1 MKYLVLLGCS
11 LAIASPVL
19 AQEAKPSVPY
29 SGPWVG
35 SDGETID
42 CCIDGARILLDDEIT
57 VTATGLWNLRNRTG
71 QSISVVTPAEID
83 AVQGADLTRVIERLP
98 GVSLSRNGGL
108 GSQTG
113 LNVRGANA
121 DQVLVLVDGVRIADY
136 ASPGGGYDLGNLLGG
151 NLARVELLRGS
162 NSVVWGSQAIGG
174 VLAVQTR
181 EVSGFVGSLEY
192 GAYDTLLGNAAA
204 GFTSDR
210 AAASLSAGYARTDG
224 FSAQAGGTE
233 RDGYEQWSLAGR
245 ARLELSSELSLRAA
259 GRYADS
265 HLGIDLLGPNSVD
278 FQDTREGT
286 GRIGLDYAS
295 DNLDLTAGVTYA
307 DVRRDYVGGY
317 GPSSFTGRSWSAE
330 LRGRANLADSVAL
343 EFGADTDWTRSTSSF
358 DPAARARQS
367 SGHLLLSWFGD
378 GVNHTGHSL
387 SAGVRIDDHDRFGTH
402 ATFGANGVFNLGDA
416 WRLRGSFGEGF
427 KAPTLYQLYGSYVG
441 NTALQP
447 ETSRSYDLGIER
459 GDRNAPLHL
468 GLTAFRRDSRN
479 LIDLDSFFQYQ
490 NVALARAEG
499 VELELGAQVDANFH
513 VRAAFTWLKARDLTA
528 GRDLARRPRHALAL
542 GADWTTPLAKLALG
556 ADLRL
561 QGDSVEYDF
570 LGTPIRLD
578 GFAVATLRA
587 RLPLG
592 ERFELY
598 GRIENVGDVRY
609 QTAAGFNTP
618 GRSAYAG
625 VRMKW

>member
-1 MKYLVLLGCS
+1 MKYLFLLGCS
-11 LAIASPVL
+11 LAVACPAL
-19 AQEAKPSVPY
+19 AQEAKPQESY
-29 SGPWVG
+29 GGPWVG
-35 SDGETID
+35 SDGVVID
-42 CCIDGARILLDDEIT
+42 CCIDGSRTLSDAEIT
-57 VTATGLWNLRNRTG
+57 VTATGLWNLRGRTG
-71 QSISVVTPAEID
+71 QSVSVVTAAELD

-121 DQVLVLVDGVRIADY
+121 DQVLVLVDGIRVADY
-136 ASPGGGYDLGNLLGG
+136 ASPGGGYDLGNLLSG

-162 NSVVWGSQAIGG
+162 NSVAWGSQAIGG

-181 EVSGFVGSLEY
+181 EVSGFVGSLEH
-192 GAYDTLLGNAAA
+192 GAYDTLLGNATA

-224 FSAQAGGTE
+224 FSAQAGGIE
-233 RDGYEQWSLAGR
+233 NDGYEQWSLAGR
-245 ARLELSSELSLRAA
+245 ARLDLSSELSLRAA

-278 FQDTREGT
+278 FQDTREGS

-295 DNLDLTAGVTYA
+295 DGFDLTAGVAYA

-330 LRGRANLADSVAL
+330 LRGRANLADAIAL

-358 DPAARARQS
+358 DPAAHARQS
-367 SGHLLLSWFGD
+367 SGHALLSWFGD
-378 GVNHTGHSL
+378 GFNHTAHSL

-402 ATFGANGVFNLGDA
+402 ATFGANGVFSLGDG
-416 WRLRGSFGEGF
+416 WRLRGSLGEGF
-427 KAPTLYQLYGSYVG
+427 KAPTLYQIYGSFVG
-441 NTALQP
+441 NTTLKP

-479 LIDLDSFFQYQ
+479 LIDLDSSFQYQ
-490 NVALARAEG
+490 NVALTRAEG

-513 VRAAFTWLKARDLTA
+513 VRAAYTWLKAHDLSA
-528 GRDLARRPRHALAL
+528 NRDLARRPRHALSL
-542 GADWTTPLAKLALG
+542 GADWTTQLAGLALG

-570 LGTPIRLD
+570 FGAPTRLD
-578 GFAVATLRA
+578 GFAVTTLRA
-587 RLPLG
+587 SLPMG
-592 ERFELY
+592 ERFEVY
-598 GRIENVGDVRY
+598 GRVENVSDVRY

-625 VRMKW
+625 LRVRF